1 LILKNVKAGLSVYL
15 YIGQET
21 VIKTS
26 NIVGIF
32 DLESTSVSRVTKE
45 YLKKSQDNGDVV
57 TVSQELPKSF
67 IVCKERKRQ
76 KLYISQISTTTLK
89 KRYGQI

>member
-1 LILKNVKAGLSVYL
+1 MYL